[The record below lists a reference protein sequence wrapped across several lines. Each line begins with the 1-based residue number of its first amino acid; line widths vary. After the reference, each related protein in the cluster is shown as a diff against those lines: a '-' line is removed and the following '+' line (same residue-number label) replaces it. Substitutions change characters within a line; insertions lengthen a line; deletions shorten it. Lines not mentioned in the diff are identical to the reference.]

1 MEALYQRQ
9 LELFLKNIRHTD
21 AEAAKEAEKHWDGIA
36 KPIHG
41 LGLLEDEICRIAA
54 IQGSADIHLQK
65 KAVVVFCADNG
76 VVQEGVTQTDS
87 SVTAVVANNIANGI
101 ASVNRLA
108 QSAGADVLTIDMGI
122 DGEVDNFAIRN
133 CKIAYG
139 TGNLAKEPAM
149 TRGQALEGIM
159 TGIHLASELKDMG
172 YDLLAVG
179 EMGIGN
185 TTTSSAVIRAMTG
198 LPAEQV
204 TGRGAGLSD
213 AGLQKK
219 IQVVRDAVKLHFG
232 EAAIPDMTMRRVECK
247 EPEAKNA
254 IQNVGRDP
262 LKVLSCVGGFDIAG
276 MCGLMIG
283 CAINHVPV
291 ILDGMIS
298 LAAAVLVQALCPAAV
313 DYMIASH
320 LGKEPACADVMDLL
334 GLKAPIH
341 AELALGEGTGAVMLM
356 PLLDMAHAVYRE
368 NPNFDD
374 IHIRAYEKY
383 RQNP

>member
-9 LELFLKNIRHTD
+9 LEVLIKNIRSVDVSAARD
-21 AEAAKEAEKHWDGIA
+21 AEAHWDGIA
-36 KPIHG
+36 KPLRG
-41 LGLLEDEICRIAA
+41 LGLLEDGICRIAA
-54 IQGSADIHLQK
+54 IQGSVDVHLEK

-108 QSAGADVLTIDMGI
+108 QYAGADVLTIDMGI
-122 DGEVDNFAIRN
+122 DGETESFGVRN

-139 TGNLAKEPAM
+139 TANLAKEAAM

-185 TTTSSAVIRAMTG
+185 TTTSSAIVSAMLR

-213 AGLQKK
+213 AGLLKK
-219 IQVVRDAVKLHFG
+219 IQVVNDAVKLHFG
-232 EAAIPDMTMRRVECK
+232 ASAAEDGTSGDTGMS
-247 EPEAKNA
+247 AA
-254 IQNVGRDP
+254 LDP
-262 LKVLSCVGGFDIAG
+262 LEVLSSVGGFDLAG
-276 MCGLMIG
+276 MCGLMLG
-283 CAINHVPV
+283 CAINHIPV
-291 ILDGMIS
+291 VLDGMIS
-298 LAAAVLVQALCPAAV
+298 LAAALLAQAFCPATV
-313 DYMIASH
+313 EYMLASH
-320 LGKEPACADVMDLL
+320 VGKEPACTYVMEKL

-368 NPNFDD
+368 NPNFEE
-374 IHIRAYEKY
+374 IHVKPYQKY
-383 RQNP
+383 GAC